1 LRKGGTAQT
10 ISLQTKHSIP
20 GTIVAGRAG
29 WKTFRPYGNI
39 SVVAL
44 NIKDKETEALVNEI
58 ASLTGVTTTE
68 AVRQSAQ
75 ERLERLQ
82 RERGKTGSRLDYDP
96 LRDAESFE
104 RWLETR
110 IRPLLKEENRGKPI
124 TKAEREELLGYGPGG
139 V

>member
-1 LRKGGTAQT
+1 MENVSPLWEHLGM
-10 ISLQTKHSIP
+10 
-20 GTIVAGRAG
+20 
-29 WKTFRPYGNI
+29 
-39 SVVAL
+39 AL

-68 AVRQSAQ
+68 AVRQAAQ
-75 ERLERLQ
+75 ERLELLE
-82 RERGKTGSRLDYDP
+82 REGGRAGSGLDYDP
-96 LRDAESFE
+96 LSDAESFE